1 MQSIKIINAGII
13 SQRLTLF
20 DNCSPKDVEIPGDEK
35 PELDKKLMFGQ
46 KFVDN
51 YLSDISYSNF
61 NFHIVVA

>member
-51 YLSDISYSNF
+51 Y
-61 NFHIVVA
+61 

>member
-1 MQSIKIINAGII
+1 MQSIKIIDNAGII

-35 PELDKKLMFGQ
+35 PELDKINVRTKICGQ
-46 KFVDN
+46 LFN
-51 YLSDISYSNF
+51 LSDF